1 MYFNIFSFLKQNCY
15 FFYYI
20 SIYTSLIHSA
30 AGGELFQHM
39 ILEDCFQER
48 DVIRLM
54 RQIIDGVKF
63 LHNASIVHLD
73 IKVSFRY

>member
-1 MYFNIFSFLKQNCY
+1 
-15 FFYYI
+15 
-20 SIYTSLIHSA
+20 
-30 AGGELFQHM
+30 M
-39 ILEDCFQER
+39 ILEDCFEEK

-73 IKVSFRY
+73 IKVRIDNIVKKTIIYIFIICNGNFISKFIKVSLFLIF